1 MIANVSVKTAQTW
14 LMQRKDLIKPWS
26 EFVNSNNF
34 KKPDTIKQWTTR
46 SLKNIEN
53 YQANYMFVFIGLI
66 LYCMLVYLLLKCFH
80 WYYNN
85 PYILANP
92 SQFNCTY

>member
-1 MIANVSVKTAQTW
+1 MNVKTAQTW
-14 LMQRKDLIKPWS
+14 LMQRKDFIKPWS

-53 YQANYMFVFIGLI
+53 YQANYMLVFIGLI
-66 LYCMLVYLLLKCFH
+66 LYCMLVYLL
-80 WYYNN
+80 
-85 PYILANP
+85 
-92 SQFNCTY
+92 